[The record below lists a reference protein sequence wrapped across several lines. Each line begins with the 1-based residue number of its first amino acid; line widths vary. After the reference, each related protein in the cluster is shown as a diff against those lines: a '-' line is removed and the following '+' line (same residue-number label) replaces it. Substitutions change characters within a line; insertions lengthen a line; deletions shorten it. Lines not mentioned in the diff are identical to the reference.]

1 MFCKKCG
8 NFNPPEAVFCTECGA
23 RIEENTQQ
31 GPEYNGYVKPVK
43 SKVVAGLLALFL
55 GGLGIHKFYLGYT
68 QTGVIILV
76 ASIVGG
82 LLTAGIANVI
92 IGIVTLVEAIIYFT
106 RSDYE
111 FYQNYVV
118 NKKEWF

>member
-1 MFCKKCG
+1 MICKKCG
-8 NFNPPEAVFCTECGA
+8 KQNPPGAVFCTECGNKLEMYA
-23 RIEENTQQ
+23 QQ
-31 GPEYNGYVKPVK
+31 GPEYNGYVKPAK
-43 SKVVAGLLALFL
+43 SKVVAGLLALFF

-68 QTGVIILV
+68 QAGVIILV

-82 LLTAGIANVI
+82 LLTSGVANVL